1 MSFEANL
8 FTSCSYAMPLYL
20 QVISLLIP
28 PPPKTSPPEDRC
40 RGAQMMGHLSELIIR
55 GGKGAPSERL
65 QQAEAWARKSLSIA
79 QNTKRLS
86 PHQIP
91 MCEIAYAVA
100 LFNVGMMRELAG
112 DKDNA
117 KEFVTKGIEHS
128 RAIGM
133 EDGVKVGTEA
143 LHRMGE
149 VAADQTAAPTPN

>member
-1 MSFEANL
+1 
-8 FTSCSYAMPLYL
+8 
-20 QVISLLIP
+20 
-28 PPPKTSPPEDRC
+28 
-40 RGAQMMGHLSELIIR
+40 MGHLSELIIR
-55 GGKGAPSERL
+55 GGTGPPSERL

-112 DKDNA
+112 DREVA
-117 KEFVTKGIEHS
+117 KEYVTKGIEHS
-128 RAIGM
+128 RSIGM
-133 EDGVKVGTEA
+133 EDGVNVGTEA

-149 VAADQTAAPTPN
+149 VAGETPTAN